1 MIDTV
6 YICPLVIVDT
16 LTAALLPEPPL
27 TETKLF
33 SVVVK
38 PNPALVI
45 VVSLISPFAVIVT
58 VIPDPL
64 EPE

>member
-1 MIDTV
+1 M
-6 YICPLVIVDT
+6 IVDT

-45 VVSLISPFAVIVT
+45 VVPFICPFAVIVT
-58 VIPDPL
+58 VIPDPV